1 MQKIRHLT
9 VITLTLILLI
19 GSTNVALNSCSH
31 KKSGELHAS
40 VEKEL
45 QNYES
50 NRSTFLVSKFQKLLF
65 TERYSAEIISLEKA
79 SENVVVNQTK
89 ANKLSGKRITILI
102 TGLDSRLGEGHSH
115 PHADANHVVSLWL
128 DEGKAEVISIPRDT
142 PANAGFHDTSGLN
155 KLTNVRANRGRNT
168 YHKEVVRISG
178 VPKINHYIEFGFSQ
192 AMGLLELLG
201 FQDNAKSTLQSL
213 RSRHS
218 YGIGDFQRSYN
229 QGQFIRQMILKQ
241 TPSLDDGIMTGIL
254 LRGALLLV
262 DTDLSSEQASSYLMQ
277 MKSKGFGKKE
287 DIVVRM
293 KPSMKMQVTAFD
305 FTDPNV
311 VAALQKQNDRTASK
325 QKTSKKT
332 GDEMSGQIVSKLEKL
347 LTSSKR
353 NLPKNPKAVVGQLE
367 PYFKQRAWLQV
378 TTISQRATLRSEF
391 GLQLTQAY
399 TLLKKSD
406 QAEKVRTI
414 IDAEEKAFKRN

>member
-1 MQKIRHLT
+1 MKNFRRIPQYI
-9 VITLTLILLI
+9 VPMVVFILLTTMVI
-19 GSTNVALNSCSH
+19 VSCSE
-31 KKSGELHAS
+31 KKAGQLQAS
-40 VEKEL
+40 IENE
-45 QNYES
+45 
-50 NRSTFLVSKFQKLLF
+50 FLNFQAKRTSFLEGQFPKMLF
-65 TERYSAEIISLEKA
+65 IERNSAEIVSLELA
-79 SENVVVNQTK
+79 SEKVVVNQT
-89 ANKLSGKRITILI
+89 NGGKLSGKRVTILI

-142 PANAGFHDTSGLN
+142 PADAGFHDTSGLN

-168 YHKEVVRISG
+168 YHREVVRISG

-201 FQDNAKSTLQSL
+201 FQENAKSTLQSL

-241 TPSLDDGIMTGIL
+241 TANLDGGIMTEVL

-262 DTDLSSEQASSYLMQ
+262 DTDLSAEQASSYLQQ

-305 FTDPNV
+305 FTDPTV

-325 QKTSKKT
+325 QGTGKKS
-332 GDEMSGQIVSKLEKL
+332 GDEMGNQVTKKLEQL
-347 LTSSKR
+347 LVSSKR
-353 NLPKNPKAVVGQLE
+353 NLPKNPKAVIGQLE

-378 TTISQRATLRSEF
+378 PSSQRATIRKEF
-391 GLQLTQAY
+391 GSQLTQAY
-399 TLLKKSD
+399 TLLKKTD
-406 QAEKVRTI
+406 QADKVKTI
-414 IDAEEKAFKRN
+414 IEAEEKAFKRN

>member
-1 MQKIRHLT
+1 
-9 VITLTLILLI
+9 VVSLLFI
-19 GSTNVALNSCSH
+19 SCSQ
-31 KKSGELHAS
+31 KNSGELHAS
-40 VEKEL
+40 IEKNLENFQEKRL
-45 QNYES
+45 S
-50 NRSTFLVSKFQKLLF
+50 FLEAQFPKMLF
-65 TERYSAEIISLEKA
+65 IERNSAEIVSLELA
-79 SENVVVNQTK
+79 SEKVIVNQTK
-89 ANKLSGKRITILI
+89 AGKLGGKRVTILI

-142 PANAGFHDTSGLN
+142 PADAGFHDTSGLN

-241 TPSLDDGIMTGIL
+241 TPKLDDGIMTEVL

-262 DTDLSSEQASSYLMQ
+262 DTDLSAEQASSYLQQ

-287 DIVVRM
+287 DVVVRM

-305 FTDPNV
+305 FTDPTV

-325 QKTSKKT
+325 QNTGKKS
-332 GDEMSGQIVSKLEKL
+332 GDEMGMQVGNKLEKL
-347 LTSSKR
+347 LAASKR
-353 NLPKNPKAVVGQLE
+353 NLPKNPKAVIGQLE

-378 TTISQRATLRSEF
+378 SSTSQRATIRSEF
-391 GLQLTQAY
+391 GSQLTQAY
-399 TLLKKSD
+399 SLLKKTD
-406 QAEKVRTI
+406 QADRIRTI
-414 IDAEEKAFKRN
+414 IEAEEKAFKRN

>member
-1 MQKIRHLT
+1 MVKTSRPFSLITYPIVLLVLVLPILFIACSQK
-9 VITLTLILLI
+9 
-19 GSTNVALNSCSH
+19 N
-31 KKSGELHAS
+31 SGELHAS
-40 VEKEL
+40 VEKNLEIFA
-45 QNYES
+45 S
-50 NRSTFLVSKFQKLLF
+50 KRASFLEAQFPKMLF
-65 TERYSAEIISLEKA
+65 IERNSAEIVSLELA
-79 SENVVVNQTK
+79 SEKVVVNQGK
-89 ANKLSGKRITILI
+89 GGKLGGRRVTILI

-142 PANAGFHDTSGLN
+142 PAEAGFHDTSGLN
-155 KLTNVRANRGRNT
+155 KLTNVRANRGRNS

-241 TPSLDDGIMTGIL
+241 SANLDGGIMTEVL

-262 DTDLSSEQASSYLMQ
+262 DTDLSAEQASSYLQQ

-287 DIVVRM
+287 DVVVRM

-305 FTDPNV
+305 FTDPTV

-325 QKTSKKT
+325 QGTGKKSGDELGNQVTKKLELLLASSKK
-332 GDEMSGQIVSKLEKL
+332 
-347 LTSSKR
+347 
-353 NLPKNPKAVVGQLE
+353 NLPKNPKAVIGQLE

-378 TTISQRATLRSEF
+378 PSSQRATIRSEF
-391 GLQLTQAY
+391 ASQLTQAY

-406 QAEKVRTI
+406 QADKVKNI
-414 IDAEEKAFKRN
+414 IEAEEKAFKRN